1 MSFPGGLFFTSR
13 GRALQAKAQTGV
25 ELNFTRIGVGD
36 GQLEGQAID
45 ELTAL
50 ISEKKSLTLNKYKTL
65 PSGKA
70 VVGGILSN
78 QGLVT
83 GFYWR
88 ELGLFAT
95 DPDLGEILYCYGNA
109 GALAEYIPAEG
120 GAEILEKQ
128 VNVVS
133 LIGNASNVSAT
144 IDQSLLFASQED
156 LLDHASLTATAHGA
170 VSAAT
175 ASTIMLRDANARSK
189 VAAPAAADD
198 IALKST
204 VTADIATHQAI
215 TTTAHGAVSAATANR
230 IMLRDAAGRAKVIAP
245 AAADDIARKDTVDAV
260 QTNLTTHLADYIRQP
275 GYGTTAGS
283 ANTYTLTLSPA
294 PTYVDGLAVSVK
306 INVTNTGAST
316 ININSLGAKTI
327 KAPDG
332 ADVVAGDLL
341 LNSIYSLRYNGTNFI
356 LQGKGGVT
364 LTGNAG
370 VGDTRLNKTFYNT
383 DAKTKLT
390 GTLNLSNVTAGNIK
404 KDVVIDG
411 VTGTLEPMLT
421 EGGTLLVDN
430 STERAMFETS
440 FVKLKEFRINGSGKI
455 RTSFGLKVNGT
466 EGYGRIYKNGVA
478 IGIERSTTSNVY
490 TIYTEDFIVIN
501 NDLIQLYV
509 KHNNSSGGQTFVAG
523 FKIYVA
529 VLQVP
534 VITLS

>member
-1 MSFPGGLFFTSR
+1 MSFPGGLFFTNR

-25 ELNFTRIGVGD
+25 QLNFTRIGVGD

-189 VAAPAAADD
+189 VAAP
-198 IALKST
+198 
-204 VTADIATHQAI
+204 V
-215 TTTAHGAVSAATANR
+215 
-230 IMLRDAAGRAKVIAP
+230 
-245 AAADDIARKDTVDAV
+245 AADDIARKDTVDAV

>member
-1 MSFPGGLFFTSR
+1 MSFPGGLFFTNR

-36 GQLEGQAID
+36 GQLGGQAID

-50 ISEKKSLTLNKYKTL
+50 ISEKKSLTLNKFKTL

-215 TTTAHGAVSAATANR
+215 TTTAHGAVSAATAST
-230 IMLRDAAGRAKVIAP
+230 IMLRDANARSKVAAP
-245 AAADDIARKDTVDAV
+245 VAADDIARKDTVDAV

-306 INVTNTGAST
+306 INVTNTGAVT
-316 ININSLGAKTI
+316 LNINSLGAKSVLR
-327 KAPDG
+327 ASG
-332 ADVVAGDLL
+332 EALEAGNLVA
-341 LNSIYSLRYNGTNFI
+341 NSVYTVRYNGTNFI
-356 LQGKGGVT
+356 LQGEGGGGSNIKSIQNGIVT
-364 LTGNAG
+364 TTTDSYVDVTISSINTSNSIVMISSFCPGNTAARTTFMVSFLSNTIIRMERTVGTTSADISWQVIEFNQVKSKQAG
-370 VGDTRLNKTFYNT
+370 L
-383 DAKTKLT
+383 
-390 GTLNLSNVTAGNIK
+390 LNLTVDTETTVTITSINTTNA
-404 KDVVIDG
+404 
-411 VTGTLEPMLT
+411 
-421 EGGTLLVDN
+421 LLYATHRSSHNTVPSSAQMMKILFRIRS
-430 STERAMFETS
+430 STELGFRTLADGWTP
-440 FVKLKEFRINGSGKI
+440 VQWQLIEF
-455 RTSFGLKVNGT
+455 
-466 EGYGRIYKNGVA
+466 
-478 IGIERSTTSNVY
+478 
-490 TIYTEDFIVIN
+490 
-501 NDLIQLYV
+501 
-509 KHNNSSGGQTFVAG
+509 
-523 FKIYVA
+523 
-529 VLQVP
+529 
-534 VITLS
+534 